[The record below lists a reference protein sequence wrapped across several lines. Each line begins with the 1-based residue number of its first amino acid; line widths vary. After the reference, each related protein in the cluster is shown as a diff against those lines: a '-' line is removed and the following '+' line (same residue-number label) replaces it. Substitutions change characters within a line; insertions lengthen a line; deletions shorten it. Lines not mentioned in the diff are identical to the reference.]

1 MSFPPT
7 PDAIRIGRVGE
18 LLCAASVEQ
27 AGFGAAH
34 CQNEGFDIV
43 AFAGETSYRIEVKS
57 ASHPVDSSY
66 RFMTC
71 RGSKSK
77 KLLSTEHCDI
87 VAFVCLDQRKVTYRP
102 VTKVTLKKTRVKP
115 QEFEES
121 EMLSLMRAM
130 KEVDLRR
137 ENG

>member
-1 MSFPPT
+1 MVCF
-7 PDAIRIGRVGE
+7 DGE
-18 LLCAASVEQ
+18 K
-27 AGFGAAH
+27 
-34 CQNEGFDIV
+34 
-43 AFAGETSYRIEVKS
+43 SYRIEVKS
-57 ASHPVDSSY
+57 ASQLVESSY
-66 RFMTC
+66 RFMTS
-71 RGSKSK
+71 RGSKAK
-77 KLLSTEHCDI
+77 KLLSSEHCDI
-87 VAFVCLDQRKVTYRP
+87 VAFVALDIRKVVYRP

>member
-1 MSFPPT
+1 LFPQV
-7 PDAIRIGRVGE
+7 PDAIRIGRIGE
-18 LLCAASVEQ
+18 LICAASAEQ
-27 AGFGAAH
+27 AGFAAAQVPH
-34 CQNEGFDIV
+34 EGFDMV
-43 AFAGETSYRIEVKS
+43 CFDGQRSYRVEVKS
-57 ASHPVDSSY
+57 ASQLVDSSY
-66 RFMTC
+66 RFMTS
-71 RGSKSK
+71 RGSKAK
-77 KLLSTEHCDI
+77 KLLSSEHCDI
-87 VAFVCLDQRKVTYRP
+87 VAFVALDIRKVVYRP

>member
-1 MSFPPT
+1 MFPQV
-7 PDAIRIGRVGE
+7 PDAIRIGRIGE
-18 LLCAASVEQ
+18 LICAASIEQ
-27 AGFGAAH
+27 AGFSAAQVPH
-34 CQNEGFDIV
+34 EGFDAV
-43 AFAGETSYRIEVKS
+43 CFDGEKSYRIEVKS
-57 ASHPVDSSY
+57 ASQPVDSSY
-66 RFMTC
+66 RFMTS
-71 RGSKSK
+71 RGSKAK
-77 KLLSTEHCDI
+77 KLLSTEFCDI
-87 VAFVCLDQRKVTYRP
+87 VAFVAIDQRRVVYRN